1 MRSWFGVDGLDDCKS
16 FFVFKVPQAVGT
28 SASGGDM
35 GVGGGESGE
44 GKTSGVS
51 LKGLINFEPIM
62 HNWIHRSVYIPPHDG
77 IRILLGEA
85 GVHDYSV
92 FLDTTVCMYQCVCGS
107 DV

>member
-1 MRSWFGVDGLDDCKS
+1 MDPQKSFINREVFSFQELFTLRSWFGVDGLDDCKS

-51 LKGLINFEPIM
+51 LKGMINFE
-62 HNWIHRSVYIPPHDG
+62 
-77 IRILLGEA
+77 
-85 GVHDYSV
+85 
-92 FLDTTVCMYQCVCGS
+92 LDS
-107 DV
+107 